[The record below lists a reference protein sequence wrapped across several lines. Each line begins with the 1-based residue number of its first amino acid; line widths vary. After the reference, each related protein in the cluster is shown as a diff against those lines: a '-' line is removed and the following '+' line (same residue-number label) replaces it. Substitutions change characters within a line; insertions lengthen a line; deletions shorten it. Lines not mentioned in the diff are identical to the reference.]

1 MLRMDARCNVRGEDS
16 CSSTGSYNSYSTF
29 PNDVDDSEVL
39 SDDDNRSGGGGGR
52 RNEKLVQESVSL
64 ENNAASTANLAYGRS
79 SASHNSLSGS
89 SPVSAKEDD
98 EDSSMGDEDNNS
110 CSDYSMDDC
119 NITIVDDTSF
129 KKPQN
134 EAEIMF
140 LQVVEILRYEKKVML
155 PHGIVACLRNTST
168 N

>member
-1 MLRMDARCNVRGEDS
+1 MDARCNVRGEDS

-29 PNDVDDSEVL
+29 PNVDDSEVL
-39 SDDDNRSGGGGGR
+39 SDDDNRSGGGGEGR
-52 RNEKLVQESVSL
+52 KEKLVQESVSL

-79 SASHNSLSGS
+79 SASHNSISGS
-89 SPVSAKEDD
+89 SPVSVKED

-110 CSDYSMDDC
+110 CSDFSMDDC
-119 NITIVDDTSF
+119 DITIVDDTSF

-140 LQVVEILRYEKKVML
+140 LQVVEILRYEKKVCFRMVL
-155 PHGIVACLRNTST
+155 WCVNKKVTLCYI
-168 N
+168 